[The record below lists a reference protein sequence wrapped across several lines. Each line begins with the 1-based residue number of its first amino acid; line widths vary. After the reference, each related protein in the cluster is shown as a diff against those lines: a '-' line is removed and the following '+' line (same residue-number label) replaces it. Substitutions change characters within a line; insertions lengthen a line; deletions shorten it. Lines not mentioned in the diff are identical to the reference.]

1 MGYDFQ
7 FEDETYAVQPV
18 YAPDRVRLKVGG
30 RVIEADLAPT
40 SENGVYSLE
49 IDGLEEHVFVAT
61 KGDVHFVHFRGR
73 VHHVHAINALEHAR
87 RAAQPTGGDQVL
99 RAPMPG
105 AVIEI
110 VVSEGDSI
118 EPGAHLMTI
127 ESMKLETAITA
138 SHAAR
143 VTEICVAPGGNFD
156 QGDVLVRLAGED
168 GNEGGSK

>member
-1 MGYDFQ
+1 MLVAEEADQ
-7 FEDETYAVQPV
+7 MPPLPWVEHRHPH
-18 YAPDRVRLKVGG
+18 RLRDPASRNPSCPRVGG
-30 RVIEADLAPT
+30 KKQRRDREEDRDVSERV
-40 SENGVYSLE
+40 
-49 IDGLEEHVFVAT
+49 
-61 KGDVHFVHFRGR
+61 
-73 VHHVHAINALEHAR
+73 ALGQ
-87 RAAQPTGGDQVL
+87 AAQPTGGDQVL

-105 AVIEI
+105 AVVEI

-168 GNEGGSK
+168 GDEGGSK